1 MYKYTTADIESNFTD
16 DIKRDIVTQNLSYA
30 DIDGIADLIGYNITI
45 FRRKT
50 VSVVAA
56 ISIMDIDNSYL
67 LNISDIVLNSINF
80 PIGIGDSFSDMIN
93 AFG

>member
-1 MYKYTTADIESNFTD
+1 M
-16 DIKRDIVTQNLSYA
+16 
-30 DIDGIADLIGYNITI
+30 
-45 FRRKT
+45 
-50 VSVVAA
+50 
-56 ISIMDIDNSYL
+56 MDIDNSYL